1 MLVAYTNRSLHL
13 NLYIIFSLHLYLCA
27 NRSVLL
33 QASPVPASSRPHA
46 SSAHRKHTAVH
57 AMGTQAVY
65 FVCVLVCILRIVY
78 IVYRIWYILYIAYS
92 IYCISRILSWRQWN
106 ITGWHR
112 AERGDCNFRL
122 IAHQRE
128 KGESDVHHLDVKQ
141 NMKYLNKR
149 WDV

>member
-1 MLVAYTNRSLHL
+1 MLVAYTKRSLHL
-13 NLYIIFSLHLYLCA
+13 NFYIIFSLHLYLCA

-57 AMGTQAVY
+57 AMGTQELYILSVY
-65 FVCVLVCILRIVY
+65 RVY
-78 IVYRIWYILYIAYS
+78 IAYSIILYIAYS
-92 IYCISRILSWRQWN
+92 IYCISHILSWRQWN

-128 KGESDVHHLDVKQ
+128 KGESGVHHLDVKQ